1 MTRRLLLGYLS
12 VTVVVLLLLEVP
24 LAIFYAERERDR
36 LTAEV
41 ERDASVIATIY
52 EDALERGQPLD
63 PAAAM
68 EYERRTG
75 ARVVVTDRAGIS
87 EVDTQLSTP
96 RDFSTRPEIAIAL
109 SGRRSTGIRPSETL
123 DTDILYVALPV
134 ASGGVVH
141 GAIRITLDTDHV
153 DDHIHRFWLALV
165 AIAMV
170 VLAVMSLI
178 GWAIARSVTR
188 PLRHLNA
195 TAARF
200 AEGNLTVDAEH
211 EDAGPVELRE
221 LAGTMSMMA
230 SRLASLIDEQRAF
243 VADASHQLRT
253 PLTALRLRLEN
264 LQTRLEPAEANE
276 VDVAID
282 ETDRLASLVS
292 DLLQLA
298 RADQRQ
304 SMVVVDLARIVVD
317 RLDTWTAMADLRG
330 VELRAD
336 GCDRAVL
343 VHAAPGSV
351 EQILDN
357 VLDNALKVAPA
368 GSEVVVSITPGDL
381 WHRMVISDRGPGLS
395 EDDKDRAVRRF
406 WRGDT
411 TTPGTGLGLAI
422 ASALALGSGGRL
434 SLADA
439 KPVGLDVIVELSAA

>member
-75 ARVVVTDRAGIS
+75 ARVVITDRAGIS